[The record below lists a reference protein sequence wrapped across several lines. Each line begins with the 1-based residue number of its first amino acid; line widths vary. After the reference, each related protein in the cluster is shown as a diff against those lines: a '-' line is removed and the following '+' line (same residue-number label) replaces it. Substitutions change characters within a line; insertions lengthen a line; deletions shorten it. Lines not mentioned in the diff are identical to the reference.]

1 MYRNLYKQHSQGVV
15 MLAKQLEN
23 TVEFLG
29 TGFLA
34 HDKGYIL
41 TCSHIINQTDL
52 IVALLPPSLNTF
64 NPMTLSRVN
73 LIPLTLVQNNPINDV
88 ALLKINNPDI
98 GVKVLQNL
106 FGETMT
112 LECGSNIATIGF
124 PFGYESLHLQ
134 SINQGIVSAKTVTAN
149 GVKLIQ
155 FDSMIHEGN
164 SGGPLLDVQTGK
176 VIGIVTNRFNPTKGG
191 GIMIG
196 NHQLGVETNISYAA
210 IIEYGIEL
218 IENELKS

>member
-1 MYRNLYKQHSQGVV
+1 MYRTLYKQHSQGVV

-34 HDKGYIL
+34 HEKGYFL
-41 TCSHIINQTDL
+41 TCSHIINPTDS
-52 IVALLPPSLNTF
+52 IVALFPPSLNTF
-64 NPMTLSRVN
+64 NPMTLGKVTT
-73 LIPLTLVQNNPINDV
+73 IPLILVQNNPSNDV
-88 ALLKINNPDI
+88 ALLKMDNGD
-98 GVKVLQNL
+98 VKVPPNIL
-106 FGETMT
+106 GETAT

-134 SINQGIVSAKTVTAN
+134 SITQGIISAKTINAN
-149 GVKLIQ
+149 NVKLIQ

-164 SGGPLLDVQTGK
+164 SGGPLLDLKTGK
-176 VIGIVTNRFNPTKGG
+176 IIGIVTNRFNPTKGG
-191 GIMIG
+191 GVMIG

-218 IENELKS
+218 IENELKL